1 MSSTAFTVTGL
12 PSSFISGNNLKCNF
26 LVLSMSSARRTWDI
40 SNGSVKKDSDFI
52 FVLVEHR
59 KDLDRLKSL
68 QGSIRMNGA
77 IWVVTPRGK
86 PQIKQTDVITATREA
101 DLVDRKVVRF
111 SETHT
116 ALKLVIPLNRRP
128 NNEDKSSG

>member
-12 PSSFISGNNLKCNF
+12 PPSFISGNNLKCNF
-26 LVLSMSSARRTWDI
+26 LALSMSSARRTWDI

-86 PQIKQTDVITATREA
+86 PQIKQTDVITAARKA